1 MIDLD
6 FLQSLIEALD
16 ASGLDSIELER
27 GGTRIKLAKTP
38 GTAVAVAAA
47 PSPVAQAAV
56 APVPVT
62 PAPATAAESPP
73 ESAAP
78 ASDLIEIKSPM
89 VGTFYPAPAPDAPPY
104 AEVGTRVSPGDTLCI
119 IEAMKLMNELESEV
133 SGVIQEICVENADPV
148 EFGQVLYRVS
158 PS

>member
-62 PAPATAAESPP
+62 PAPATAAGVSARIGRTRIGPYRDQVAHGGHFLPRPGSGRAALRRGRHSCESLVTR
-73 ESAAP
+73 SA
-78 ASDLIEIKSPM
+78 SSK
-89 VGTFYPAPAPDAPPY
+89 
-104 AEVGTRVSPGDTLCI
+104 
-119 IEAMKLMNELESEV
+119 
-133 SGVIQEICVENADPV
+133 Q
-148 EFGQVLYRVS
+148 
-158 PS
+158 